1 MNSNNSERH
10 LLTKSRWEKHIKGFN
25 IIDCA
30 IWDSQQL
37 VFIAKEDVDDETY
50 DVLME
55 GASKTRVITTLIT
68 DDETKIAN
76 AQHGGF
82 RFPRVTIERKT
93 SPIILVSSR
102 DSEGDVYYVNTNR
115 KDGMESITPEVK
127 PGPTGSSF
135 TRKLK
140 CIDGWAY
147 AVGQGRCVFKR
158 TATNQWEPVLN
169 GLIWPEG
176 MSTADMGFSDIHGP
190 DESNMYAVGGCG
202 DVWHHDGAKWQWCD
216 FPSNE
221 QLSAV
226 VVAPNGDVYISG
238 EGGSLW
244 RGQLHTWEKIYTG
257 GSSVLNKDLVWY
269 QDQLWVSSDYQLKI
283 WNGKELV
290 RPLYNDKQIVM
301 AGNMDVYENLLLVAD
316 LSTVML
322 FDGTDWHTI
331 VKPYS

>member
-1 MNSNNSERH
+1 MN
-10 LLTKSRWEKHIKGFN
+10 
-25 IIDCA
+25 
-30 IWDSQQL
+30 
-37 VFIAKEDVDDETY
+37 
-50 DVLME
+50 
-55 GASKTRVITTLIT
+55 TTIFY
-68 DDETKIAN
+68 AN
-76 AQHGGF
+76 
-82 RFPRVTIERKT
+82 IERQYG
-93 SPIILVSSR
+93 L
-102 DSEGDVYYVNTNR
+102 E
-115 KDGMESITPEVK
+115 EITPEVT

-135 TRKLK
+135 TKKLK
-140 CIDGWAY
+140 CIDGSAY

-202 DVWHHDGAKWQWCD
+202 DVWHYDGTKWQWCD

-244 RGQLHTWEKIYTG
+244 RGQLHTWKKIYTG